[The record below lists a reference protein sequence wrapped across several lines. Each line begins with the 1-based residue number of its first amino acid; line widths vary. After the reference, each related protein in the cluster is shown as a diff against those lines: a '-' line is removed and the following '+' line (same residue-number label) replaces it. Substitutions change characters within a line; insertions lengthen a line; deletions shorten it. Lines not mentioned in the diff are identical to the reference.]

1 MILSLRMTT
10 VLGGRAVFTE
20 TLGYDSPAVSL
31 GGPSYTGLITRK
43 VETWSVPIGPSD
55 SLSVSRTEDY
65 AYDYAARLSAWDN
78 TTDGEDISYDE
89 RGNITSRAPRHGQGA
104 TVTLTYTGDR
114 LATRKEG
121 TGAAVPFAHDAFARM
136 TTDAESGLSIAYNA
150 LDLPESISQG
160 TTLKAR
166 YTYLSDGTKVSA
178 LDATGAGLVYRG
190 PFTYRRNPSGTLTFE
205 SASFDGGRLTEEG
218 PDFGLPYIDY
228 GARQYSPALSRWLVP
243 DPMGEKYYDV
253 SPYAYCAG
261 NPVCMVDFSG
271 ESYSDFDIEGNYLQ
285 TINDNWWHN
294 LWHGRRGRIVDD
306 EGNVIQSFKFADPK
320 HDVADLKEGNINR
333 VQFVQESEII
343 SMLSKAGAFDQENKV
358 SNLSSGSRYDYI
370 KTEGMGGGKF
380 DFSYNKVIGIPA
392 HYPDVSTK
400 PLKQSSKMLFLI
412 DGVAHNH
419 MNYGNFLYGAA
430 GKALGLSVL
439 ELQMGAQWNSLS
451 HPSSNDYPSQ
461 FDSRDDQK
469 SIRLGVRHAN
479 QHGYKDMYY
488 KIIVGPLI
496 LNGFTH

>member
-78 TTDGEDISYDE
+78 TTDGEDISYDA
-89 RGNITSRAPRHGQGA
+89 RGNITSRIPRHGQGA

-253 SPYAYCAG
+253 SPYVYCAG
-261 NPVCMVDFSG
+261 NPVEYYDPDGQKIKVSTEYQDQFISDIQNVFGDKAGQFSFSKEGLLQLDCKRVLFTKGLSIEQKHVFKGLYKAMKDNKTTSIVYSDDYTMTIGDKKKSINVVQEYGGGFYSQKDDVIVVAPSVGVINVMVDPRQDPLGGTFREQDVQQNTTSTLFHEIG
-271 ESYSDFDIEGNYLQ
+271 E
-285 TINDNWWHN
+285 
-294 LWHGRRGRIVDD
+294 R
-306 EGNVIQSFKFADPK
+306 
-320 HDVADLKEGNINR
+320 NINSSYR
-333 VQFVQESEII
+333 GGVI
-343 SMLSKAGAFDQENKV
+343 DYEN
-358 SNLSSGSRYDYI
+358 Y
-370 KTEGMGGGKF
+370 
-380 DFSYNKVIGIPA
+380 
-392 HYPDVSTK
+392 
-400 PLKQSSKMLFLI
+400 
-412 DGVAHNH
+412 
-419 MNYGNFLYGAA
+419 
-430 GKALGLSVL
+430 
-439 ELQMGAQWNSLS
+439 
-451 HPSSNDYPSQ
+451 
-461 FDSRDDQK
+461 
-469 SIRLGVRHAN
+469 VR
-479 QHGYKDMYY
+479 
-488 KIIVGPLI
+488 KIIGLPIRPYDLFHSSLI
-496 LNGFTH
+496 PQIEP